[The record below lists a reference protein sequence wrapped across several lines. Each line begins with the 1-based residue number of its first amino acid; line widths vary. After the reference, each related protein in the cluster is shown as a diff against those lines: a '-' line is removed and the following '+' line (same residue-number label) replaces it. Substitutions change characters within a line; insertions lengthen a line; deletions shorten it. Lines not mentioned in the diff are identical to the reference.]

1 MAAAIMI
8 AILESYRTGLLVRAN
23 WWPNVMAGILVGVVA
38 LPLAMAFA
46 IASGA
51 RPEQGLYTAIVAG
64 LCTSLFGGTRLQ
76 ISGPTGAFIA
86 VLAVITAQHGI
97 AGLQLATLMAGLILV
112 GLGAARLGSVIRYI
126 PIPVIVGFT
135 SGIGVIIFVGQWKD
149 FFGLHPATSG
159 VQFHAKLIA
168 LLQAW
173 PTLQLATTL
182 LGVTSLLTLIV
193 GTRFLKRVPAPL
205 VAMLL
210 TTALQWGFDFKG
222 VATLGTAFGGIPTSL
237 PHLQFPVFDFTIV
250 VQLIG
255 PAFTI
260 ALLCAIESLL
270 SATVADGMANTQ
282 HDPNQELI
290 GQGIGNILSPL
301 FGGFAA
307 TGAIARTATSIRN
320 GANSPIAGV
329 VHCGFLLLVIV
340 LLAPWAAHIPL
351 TALAAILFYV
361 AWNMSDVRR
370 FAHVLKTAPRPD
382 VWIMVLT
389 FVLTVFSDLVVA
401 VNVGVVLASLLF
413 MRRMSRSVSIEE
425 NSQERVAA
433 DAGRGADFV
442 LPKDTAVYSID
453 GPFFFGAAEYLEQTL
468 RRSQNRVRTVVI
480 RMARV
485 PFMDTTGLSALDE
498 IVADFQRMGTRV
510 VLCEVRS
517 NVLEKLRRAGILKRI
532 GETGLYETLSEF
544 AASGNG

>member
-1 MAAAIMI
+1 MI
-8 AILESYRTGLLVRAN
+8 AIVESYRAGLLGRAN
-23 WWPNVMAGILVGVVA
+23 WWPNVLAGVLVGVVA

-97 AGLQLATLMAGLILV
+97 AGLQLATLMAGLILF

-126 PIPVIVGFT
+126 PVPVIIGFT
-135 SGIGVIIFVGQWKD
+135 SGIGVIIFVGQWRD
-149 FFGLHPATSG
+149 FFGLHPASSG

-173 PTLQLATTL
+173 PTLNLPTTV
-182 LGVTSLLTLIV
+182 LGATSLLTLIV
-193 GTRFLKRVPAPL
+193 GTRYLKRLPAPL

-210 TTALQWGFDFKG
+210 ATALQWGFDFKG

-237 PHLQFPVFDFTIV
+237 PHFQFPAFDFTTV

-260 ALLCAIESLL
+260 ALLGAIESLL

-282 HDPNQELI
+282 HDPNQELL

-307 TGAIARTATSIRN
+307 TGAIARTATNIRN

-329 VHCGFLLLVIV
+329 VHSGFLVLVIV

-361 AWNMSDVRR
+361 AWNMSDVHR
-370 FAHVLKTAPRPD
+370 FVHVLKTAPRPD
-382 VWIMVLT
+382 VGIMVLT
-389 FVLTVFSDLVVA
+389 FLLTVFSDLVVA

-413 MRRMSRSVSIEE
+413 MRRMSKAVSIEE
-425 NSQERVAA
+425 HSQEQVAA

-442 LPKDTAVYSID
+442 LPKDTVVYSID
-453 GPFFFGAAEYLEQTL
+453 GPFFFGAAEYLEKTL

-498 IVADFQRMGTRV
+498 IAADFQRMGTRV
-510 VLCEVRS
+510 VLCEVRA
-517 NVLEKLRRAGILKRI
+517 NVLEKLRRAGILQRI
-532 GETGLYETLSEF
+532 GEAGVYATLSEF
-544 AASGNG
+544 VATENR